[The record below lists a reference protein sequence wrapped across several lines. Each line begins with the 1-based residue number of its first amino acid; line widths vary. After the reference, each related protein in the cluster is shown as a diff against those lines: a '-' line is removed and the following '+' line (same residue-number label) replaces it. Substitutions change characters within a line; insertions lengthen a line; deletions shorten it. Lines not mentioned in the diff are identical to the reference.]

1 MINIRPRELVILAD
15 DFAKLYAW
23 YRDVLGF
30 KVTKLFDDD
39 YHYCNMET
47 DSGIKIGIASA
58 KEMDMVPGKRA
69 NNTVVLQ
76 IEVDD
81 LKELYTH
88 MKEHGVTE
96 LNGPFFDKKNGFWF
110 GGFSDV
116 EGNPCWV
123 VDKNCP

>member
-1 MINIRPRELVILAD
+1 
-15 DFAKLYAW
+15 
-23 YRDVLGF
+23 
-30 KVTKLFDDD
+30 
-39 YHYCNMET
+39 MET

>member
-15 DFAKLYAW
+15 DFTKLYTW
-23 YRDVLGF
+23 YRDSLGF
-30 KVTKLFDDD
+30 NVTKLFEDDF
-39 YHYCNMET
+39 HYCNLET

-81 LKELYTH
+81 LQELYAH
-88 MKEHGVTE
+88 LKENGITD
-96 LNGPFFDKKNGFWF
+96 LYGPFFDKKNGFWF
-110 GGFSDV
+110 GGFSDI